1 MKYGIIDIGSNTIR
15 LNLYLVD
22 EDKNI
27 ISLANKK
34 YVAGIASYVNKGY
47 LTKKGADK
55 IVDILIKLE
64 KLCETFGV
72 EKVYPFAT
80 ASIRNIKNKDEV
92 LEYVSKNAG
101 IHIDLVS
108 GEEEA
113 MLGYLGV
120 KQDYDIDNGY
130 IIDIGGGST
139 EVTLMEDGEIK
150 YSNSL
155 PIGSLS
161 LQKAYCKK
169 IIPDHD
175 EAKKMAKETKKLL
188 KKSSIPKVKNPNAYG
203 IGGTIRV
210 CGNVCME
217 VFELPSPMELD
228 TDLLDSLYK
237 NIIDEKK
244 KVLTKVLQVN
254 PARIHTITPGMIIL
268 KELLDYLNIKTIYI
282 SKKGAREGYLTKVL
296 K

>member
-22 EDKNI
+22 ENKNI
-27 ISLANKK
+27 IPLANKK

-55 IVDILIKLE
+55 IVEILLKLK
-64 KLCETFGV
+64 KLCETFGI

-80 ASIRNIKNKDEV
+80 ASIRNIKNSEEV
-92 LEYVSKNAG
+92 LEYISQKVG
-101 IHIDLVS
+101 MDIDLVS
-108 GEEEA
+108 GEREA
-113 MLGYLGV
+113 NLGYLGV
-120 KQDYDIDNGY
+120 KEDYDITNGY

-139 EVTLMEDGEIK
+139 EVTLMENGEIK
-150 YSNSL
+150 YSNSI

-161 LQKAYCKK
+161 LQKNYCNK
-169 IIPDHD
+169 IIPNHN
-175 EAKKMAKETKKLL
+175 EAKKMEKEIKKLL
-188 KKSSIPKVKNPNAYG
+188 KKSSIPKIKNLVAYG
-203 IGGTIRV
+203 LGGTIRV

-217 VFELPSPMELD
+217 VYELPSSMELEIE
-228 TDLLDSLYK
+228 LLESLYNK
-237 NIIDEKK
+237 IIEEKK
-244 KVLTKVLQVN
+244 SVLTKILQVN

-268 KELLDYLNIKTIYI
+268 IEILHYLNVKTLYI
-282 SKKGAREGYLTKVL
+282 SKKGAREGYLATVL

>member
-55 IVDILIKLE
+55 IVGILIKLDR
-64 KLCETFGV
+64 LCETFGI

-101 IHIDLVS
+101 MNIDLVS

-120 KQDYDIDNGY
+120 KQDYDITNGY

-150 YSNSL
+150 YSNSI

-161 LQKAYCKK
+161 LQKAYCEK
-169 IIPDHD
+169 IIPNHA
-175 EAKKMAKETKKLL
+175 EAKKMSKEVKKIL
-188 KKSSIPKVKNPNAYG
+188 KKYSIPKVKDPMAYG

-210 CGNVCME
+210 CGNVSME
-217 VFELPSPMELD
+217 VFDLPSPMELD
-228 TDLLDSLYK
+228 TELLDLLYK
-237 NIIDEKK
+237 KIIDEKK
-244 KVLTKVLQVN
+244 NVLTKVLQIN

-282 SKKGAREGYLTKVL
+282 SRKGAREGYLTKVL